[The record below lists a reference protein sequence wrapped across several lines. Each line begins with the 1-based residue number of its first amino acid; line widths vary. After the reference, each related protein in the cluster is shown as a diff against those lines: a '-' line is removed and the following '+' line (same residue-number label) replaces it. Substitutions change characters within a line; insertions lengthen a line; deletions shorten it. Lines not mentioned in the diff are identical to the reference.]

1 MAQEGSSS
9 STSIIRQNFTADVEA
24 AINKQI
30 NIELYASYVYL
41 SAAYYFDRDD
51 VALPNISKWFK
62 KQSEEERE
70 HGTKFMKYQN
80 TRGGRVVLQDIQKPE
95 KDEWG
100 SALEA
105 FQAALALEKFNNQSL
120 LELHSLSSQNNDA
133 QMCDFLENDFLKDQV
148 DSIEEIG
155 KIITQLKRVGKGL
168 GEFIFDKEFED

>member
-1 MAQEGSSS
+1 MAQEGSS
-9 STSIIRQNFTADVEA
+9 TSVIRQNFSADAEA

-41 SAAYYFDRDD
+41 SMAYYFDRHD
-51 VALPNISKWFK
+51 VALSNISKWFK

-70 HGTKFMKYQN
+70 HSTIFMKYQN

-120 LELHSLSSQNNDA
+120 LDLHDVANNNNDA
-133 QMCDFLENDFLKDQV
+133 QMCDFLEDKFLREQV
-148 DSIEEIG
+148 ESIEEIG
-155 KIITQLKRVGKGL
+155 NIITNLKRVGKGL
-168 GEFIFDKEFED
+168 GEFMFDKEFES